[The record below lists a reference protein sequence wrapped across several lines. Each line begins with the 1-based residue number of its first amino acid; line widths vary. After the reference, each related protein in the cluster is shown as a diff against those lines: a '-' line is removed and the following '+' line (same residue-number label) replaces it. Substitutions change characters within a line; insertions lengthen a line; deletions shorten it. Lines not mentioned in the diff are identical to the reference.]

1 MTLFPSGASG
11 SFSTQ
16 VIPVVDW
23 TDPGDETY
31 FPSQSTTYGDHISYM
46 QSSDVWFDW
55 RLFSRFINSFMFYK
69 SIKWNHIQLY
79 T

>member
-31 FPSQSTTYGDHISYM
+31 FPSQSTTYGDHNGKEIQKGDICIRIAIHFAVQFKLM
-46 QSSDVWFDW
+46 QQV
-55 RLFSRFINSFMFYK
+55 
-69 SIKWNHIQLY
+69 
-79 T
+79 